1 MSDQPLLTS
10 PMEKKV
16 AKYWLFASVLF
27 LPPHFFGF
35 SFIRLFDLIPA
46 DVLSEIKQNPDGM
59 TVAFFYRTLAVYE
72 VAVAILIL
80 SVVSLIFSGIAIV
93 REVLITVLPVKWSRG
108 GGAFLQFGLV
118 FFAVGSFSFA
128 KDIITVN
135 EALLL
140 KTGGPWGAAVLAYI
154 VIIGGI
160 FASALNLLKP
170 EHVRRH
176 MEHYEER
183 RYGKTPKT

>member
-1 MSDQPLLTS
+1 MPDQPLLTS
-10 PMEKKV
+10 PREKIV
-16 AKYWLFASVLF
+16 AKYWLVASILF
-27 LPPHFFGF
+27 HPPHFFGF
-35 SFIRLFDLIPA
+35 SFLRMFEVFPA
-46 DVLSEIKQNPDGM
+46 DTLSEINQNPDGM
-59 TVAFFYRTLAVYE
+59 TVAFFYRAIAVYE
-72 VAVAILIL
+72 VALAVLIL

-93 REVLITVLPVKWSRG
+93 REALITVLPVKWSRG

-118 FFAVGSFSFA
+118 FFAVSSFSFA
-128 KDIITVN
+128 RDIITVN

-154 VIIGGI
+154 VIVGCIL
-160 FASALNLLKP
+160 ASALNLLKP

-176 MEHYEER
+176 MKHYDER